1 MATLAT
7 LAARVAQVVAE
18 DADRIAIV
26 DAGRRCSYGE
36 FWSQA
41 RTFAAQLRAAGL
53 APGERVAIVLPNRI
67 EAATA
72 VYGTWLA
79 GGVAVPLNAQ
89 ARSRDFVPWLRHCGA
104 RVLVHEHDNED
115 VAASL
120 QALDALD
127 GAPHAI
133 ALEADSGFVDRLGD
147 SRGVRVPDDPGAVAL
162 IVYTSG
168 TTGAPKGVT
177 LSHGNLL
184 ANAEAVV
191 EYLGIGPDDSVLDVL
206 PFYYAYGASV
216 LHTHLIRGAR
226 IVLGPSMLFPNL
238 VVDALRR
245 EAVTGFSAVPS
256 TFALLL
262 ERGRLDGLDAPALR
276 YLTQAGGAMSP
287 ALTRRVRNALPGP
300 RLFVMYGQTEATSR
314 LTYLAPERLDDKPGS
329 VGRPLAGVEIAVL
342 RDDGEP
348 AAAGE
353 DGEVCAR
360 GPNVMLGYWDNAEA
374 TAIALRDGWL
384 HTGDI
389 GRLDA
394 DGDLFLAGRRSDM
407 IKTGAHRVNPA
418 DVEEAIA
425 ELPWVIEAAVVG
437 VDDAVL
443 GQVIKACVVVSDLPP
458 RADDRIRAHCRAQ
471 LAPYKVPKF
480 VQFIDA
486 LPRTASGKVRRVQL
500 METQSP

>member
-1 MATLAT
+1 MATLAS
-7 LAARVAQVVAE
+7 RVAQVVA
-18 DADRIAIV
+18 DGADRIAIA
-26 DAGRRCSYGE
+26 DGERRCSYGQ
-36 FWSQA
+36 FWAQA
-41 RTFAAQLRAAGL
+41 RTLAAQLRSAGL
-53 APGERVAIVLPNRI
+53 TPGDRVAIVLPNRI

-89 ARSRDFVPWLRHCGA
+89 ARARDFAPWLRHCDA
-104 RVLVHEHDNED
+104 RVIVHEHDNVD
-115 VAASL
+115 VAKAL
-120 QALDALD
+120 QALDAP
-127 GAPHAI
+127 PHAI

-147 SRGVRVPDDPGAVAL
+147 SHGVRTPDDPAAVAL
-162 IVYTSG
+162 ILYTSG

-191 EYLGIGPDDSVLDVL
+191 GYLGLGPDDSVLDVL

-216 LHTHLIRGAR
+216 LHTHLMCGAR
-226 IVLGPSMLFPNL
+226 VVLAPSMLFPHL

-245 EAVTGFSAVPS
+245 ERVTGFSAVPS

-262 ERGRLDGLDAPALR
+262 DRGHLDALKAPALR

-287 ALTRRVRNALPGP
+287 ALTRRVRDALPGP

-314 LTYLAPERLDDKPGS
+314 LTYLSPERLDDKPGS
-329 VGRPLAGVEIAVL
+329 VGRALTGVEIAVL
-342 RDDGEP
+342 REDGRP
-348 AAAGE
+348 ASIDE
-353 DGEVCAR
+353 EGEVCAR
-360 GPNVMLGYWDNAEA
+360 GPNVMLGYWHSPDA
-374 TAIALRDGWL
+374 TAAALRDGWL
-384 HTGDI
+384 HTGDL

-437 VDDAVL
+437 IDDAVL
-443 GQVIKACVVVSDLPP
+443 GQVIMACVVVSDLPD

-486 LPRTASGKVRRVQL
+486 LPRTASGKVRRIQL
-500 METQSP
+500 TETQLP